1 MQRVYAATSYFI
13 LGYTI
18 IVAIIT
24 SLYFLPSSLKTSIG
38 MVMAAIVFVDMSYR
52 YFRRT
57 MSIGEP
63 VKVSSVFS
71 LMAYWAFLSLAL
83 DILIMV
89 VILPLV
95 ATGSVNLLF
104 FSQQPSIYWF
114 QFPMFF
120 VFGFVSQAIYNRVI
134 EITTSQVDQA

>member
-1 MQRVYAATSYFI
+1 
-13 LGYTI
+13 
-18 IVAIIT
+18 
-24 SLYFLPSSLKTSIG
+24 
-38 MVMAAIVFVDMSYR
+38 MAAIVFVDMSYR